1 MKRLSCYGK
10 VKISLLHDYIISLQT
25 ETTQLSSRLK
35 NITPPLV
42 RSEELAFGGVQF
54 LKLCKS
60 MNNIQIFQNE
70 QFGKV
75 RIAMNESNEPLFCL
89 ADVCGVIG
97 IANAR
102 NVRSRLEEDDVR
114 QMDTIDSL
122 GRNQQVTFI
131 TESGLYDVIIR
142 SDSEKAK
149 PFRKWV
155 TSEVLPS
162 IRKHG
167 AYMTS
172 DTLEKAL
179 TSPDFLIQ
187 LAINL
192 KEEKQK
198 RIEAEQKIQKDAPKV
213 LFADAVSTS
222 HRSCLIAEL
231 AKILQQ
237 NGVNIGQN
245 RLFSWMREN
254 GYLCQKGDYYNQP
267 TQKAMKLGLF
277 ELKKTT
283 ITKPDGSVLVTTT
296 TKVTGK
302 GQIYFVEKFLGKDAA

>member
-1 MKRLSCYGK
+1 
-10 VKISLLHDYIISLQT
+10 
-25 ETTQLSSRLK
+25 
-35 NITPPLV
+35 
-42 RSEELAFGGVQF
+42 
-54 LKLCKS
+54 

-75 RIAMNESNEPLFCL
+75 RIAMNESDEPLFCL
-89 ADVCGVIG
+89 ADVCSVIG

-102 NVRSRLEEDDVR
+102 NVKSRLDLEDVR
-114 QMDTIDSL
+114 QMDTL
-122 GRNQQVTFI
+122 TEGGKQQVTFI

-187 LAINL
+187 LATNL

-198 RIEAEQKIQKDAPKV
+198 RIEAEQKAEVAEQKIQQDAPKV

-222 HRSCLIAEL
+222 QRSCLVAEL

-277 ELKKTT
+277 ELKKTS

>member
-1 MKRLSCYGK
+1 
-10 VKISLLHDYIISLQT
+10 
-25 ETTQLSSRLK
+25 
-35 NITPPLV
+35 
-42 RSEELAFGGVQF
+42 
-54 LKLCKS
+54 

-75 RIAMNESNEPLFCL
+75 RIAMNESDEPLFCL
-89 ADVCGVIG
+89 ADVCSVLGLRQG
-97 IANAR
+97 
-102 NVRSRLEEDDVR
+102 DVR
-114 QMDTIDSL
+114 QRLDDGVVSTQPITDNL
-122 GRNQQVTFI
+122 GREQQANFVS
-131 TESGLYDVIIR
+131 EDGLYDVIL
-142 SDSEKAK
+142 DSRKPEAK
-149 PFRKWV
+149 QFRKWV

-167 AYMTS
+167 AYMTQE
-172 DTLEKAL
+172 TLEKAL

-187 LAINL
+187 LATNL

-222 HRSCLIAEL
+222 QRSCLVAEL

-277 ELKKTT
+277 ELKKTS

>member
-1 MKRLSCYGK
+1 
-10 VKISLLHDYIISLQT
+10 
-25 ETTQLSSRLK
+25 
-35 NITPPLV
+35 
-42 RSEELAFGGVQF
+42 
-54 LKLCKS
+54 
-60 MNNIQIFQNE
+60 MNNINIFE
-70 QFGKV
+70 SDQFGKV
-75 RIAMNESNEPLFCL
+75 RVAMNESNEPMFCL
-89 ADVCGVIG
+89 ADVCSVIG

-102 NVRSRLEEDDVR
+102 NVRQRLEEDDVH

-131 TESGLYDVIIR
+131 TESGLYDVVIR

-155 TSEVLPS
+155 TGEVLPS

-167 AYMTS
+167 AYMTEQ
-172 DTLEKAL
+172 TIEKAL

-187 LAINL
+187 LATNL
-192 KEEKQK
+192 KEEQQK
-198 RIEAEQKIQKDAPKV
+198 RLEAESKIRKDAPKV

-222 HRSCLIAEL
+222 QRSCLIAEL

-237 NGVNIGQN
+237 NGIDMGQN
-245 RLFSWMREN
+245 RLFKWLRSN
-254 GYLCQKGDYYNQP
+254 GYLCKSGEYYNQP
-267 TQKAMKLGLF
+267 SQKSMEMGLF

-283 ITKPDGSVLVTTT
+283 INKPDGAILVSVT

-302 GQIYFVEKFLGKDAA
+302 GQIYFVNKFLNNK